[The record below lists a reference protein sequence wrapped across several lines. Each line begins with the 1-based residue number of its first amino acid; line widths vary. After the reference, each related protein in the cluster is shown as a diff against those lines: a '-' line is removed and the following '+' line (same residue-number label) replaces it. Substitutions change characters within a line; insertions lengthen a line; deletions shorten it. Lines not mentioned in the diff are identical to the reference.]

1 MQCYKILGRRF
12 TFSFIIF
19 IHSKYYILKLT
30 LCNSDQ
36 HRNSD
41 KRVNVSK
48 QMMVV
53 LTENFSSLQKFL
65 AEKTSAGK
73 EICEEQ
79 LLVVM
84 FVVVSV
90 PL

>member
-1 MQCYKILGRRF
+1 MI
-12 TFSFIIF
+12 
-19 IHSKYYILKLT
+19 
-30 LCNSDQ
+30 
-36 HRNSD
+36 
-41 KRVNVSK
+41 
-48 QMMVV
+48 VV
-53 LTENFSSLQKFL
+53 LIEDFSSLQKVF

-84 FVVVSV
+84 FVVLSV